1 MTEYELLK
9 EKYANLQDEYLYDND
24 EVKYEESKIY
34 EELLKFIKNK
44 YPEFLFYLED
54 LEIYDQ
60 DLMKVFLT
68 SGNERNFINRVIKG
82 YGVSVD
88 DMLKGLT
95 KKQLIEI
102 LEAEENI
109 VINKYLDKK
118 VV

>member
-24 EVKYEESKIY
+24 EESEIY
-34 EELLKFIKNK
+34 EKLLKFIKNK

-60 DLMKVFLT
+60 DLMRIFLT

-82 YGVSVD
+82 YGVSID

-95 KKQLIEI
+95 KKQLIEL
-102 LEAEENI
+102 LEVEERI

-118 VV
+118 V